1 MACRSVYVPFNRATV
16 LRITAPLLVTMLMVG
31 PASGADR
38 RSQPEIAGGGVP
50 VLKIDGLRFRDLDR
64 DGHLSPFEDW
74 RIPPERRAHDLVRR
88 MTLSEKAGAMMH
100 DALPVK
106 DNIYDMEALR
116 TLVLQDKMSSF
127 IGRLA
132 ADGRILAQQA
142 NAAQAVAESARIA
155 IPLTISTD
163 PRSHFQVTDG
173 ASVAAVSMS
182 KWPETTGFAA
192 IGDPALVE
200 HFASIARR
208 EYRAAGFNMVLAPQ
222 ADLAT
227 EPRWPR
233 INGTFGEDPVRVR
246 AMVAAYV
253 RGFQGGPRGLA
264 SGGIPA
270 VVKHWVGYGAS
281 DKGYDGHSHYGRFA
295 TLDRQS
301 LKIHADAFKGAF
313 AAGVSGVMPAY
324 SIVRVGNESNSRF
337 PPVGAA
343 FNRHLIT
350 DLLRKRYGFRGIVLS
365 DWGITRDCG
374 DLCRNGFPAGVM
386 PTREGFSTAWG
397 QEDARAEER
406 FARAV
411 AAGVDQFGG
420 VSDSGPLVSA
430 VLQHFISE
438 ARIDR
443 SVERIMALKFRTGL
457 FENPYV
463 DPNEADRLSD
473 ASQFRSEGLRAQARA
488 LTILKRDPANMP
500 LPRGRKVWS
509 LGLAADVARAHGLVP
524 VERPE
529 EADFGIVRL
538 AAPWKGEHPQYY
550 YGSRQHEGSLAFQG
564 NDPVYAR
571 LREAAEKIPVI
582 AVVYLDRPAILSQLV
597 PHVSGLVVDF
607 GASDEALLDGLS
619 GKVMPEGHLPFELP
633 SSEAAVENQRGDLP
647 HDSAMPLFPIGFGL
661 SLTGTANN
669 EKVTP

>member
-1 MACRSVYVPFNRATV
+1 
-16 LRITAPLLVTMLMVG
+16 MLGIAGALPAAMLAMT
-31 PASGADR
+31 PASGCDR
-38 RSQPEIAGGGVP
+38 PPQPAIAGGTVP
-50 VLKIDGLRFRDLDR
+50 VLTISGLRFRDLDR
-64 DGHLSPFEDW
+64 DGRLSPFEDW
-74 RIPPERRAHDLVRR
+74 RISPERRAHDLVRR
-88 MTLSEKAGAMMH
+88 MTLPEKAGAMMH

-106 DNIYDMEALR
+106 DTAYDVEALR
-116 TLVLQDKMSSF
+116 RLVLEGKMSSF

-132 ADGRILAQQA
+132 ADGRTLALQA
-142 NAAQAVAESARIA
+142 NVVQAVAENARIA

-173 ASVAAVSMS
+173 ASVAGISMS

-200 HFASIARR
+200 RFATIARR

-233 INGTFGEDPVRVR
+233 INGTFGENPERVH

-253 RGFQGGPRGLA
+253 RGFQGGPHGLA
-264 SGGIPA
+264 RAGIPA

-281 DKGYDGHSHYGRFA
+281 DRGYDGHSYYGRWA
-295 TLDRQS
+295 TLDQRS
-301 LKIHADAFKGAF
+301 LKLHADAFKGAF
-313 AAGVSGVMPAY
+313 DAGVSGVMPAY
-324 SIVRVGNESNSRF
+324 SILRVGKAGESRF
-337 PPVGAA
+337 PRVGAA
-343 FNRHLIT
+343 FNKHLIT
-350 DLLRKRYGFRGIVLS
+350 GLLRQRYGFRGMVLS

-374 DLCRNGFPAGVM
+374 DVCRNGFPAGVT

-420 VSDSGPLVSA
+420 VSDSAPLVSA
-430 VLQHFISE
+430 VRENLISE
-438 ARIDR
+438 ARIDK
-443 SVERIMALKFRTGL
+443 SVERIMTLKFRTGL

-463 DPNEADRLSD
+463 DPDEADRLAG
-473 ASQFRSEGLRAQARA
+473 ASQFRAEGLRAQARA

-500 LPRGRKVWS
+500 LPPGRKVWL
-509 LGLAADVARAHGLVP
+509 LGLSADVARARGLIP

-550 YGSRQHEGSLAFQG
+550 YGSRQHEGSLALQ
-564 NDPVYAR
+564 DDDAAYAR
-571 LREAAEKIPVI
+571 LLEVAEKIPVI
-582 AVVYLDRPAILSQLV
+582 AVVYLDRPAILTPIV
-597 PHVSGLVVDF
+597 PRVSGLIVDF
-607 GASDEALLDGLS
+607 GASDEALIDGLA

-633 SSEAAVENQRGDLP
+633 SSEAAVEMQRGDLP

-661 SLTGTANN
+661 SLTGAANN